1 MSGTMKH
8 GHARRMVFV
17 VSRLLVGLQCG
28 VEAHFALLR
37 NAQQKFNFVE
47 VGIIS

>member
-28 VEAHFALLR
+28 VEACFASFY
-37 NAQQKFNFVE
+37 AQQKFDFVE